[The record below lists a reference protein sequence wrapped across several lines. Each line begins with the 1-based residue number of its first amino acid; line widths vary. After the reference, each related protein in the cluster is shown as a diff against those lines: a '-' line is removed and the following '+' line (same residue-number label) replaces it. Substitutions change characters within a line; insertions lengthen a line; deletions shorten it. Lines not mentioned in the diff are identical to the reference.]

1 MFGYDVL
8 CMLLSLLMFYVFGC
22 CLSVGVWGVC
32 YAKNELITNALI
44 LLPHVLKTDSEIF
57 VEMCF

>member
-1 MFGYDVL
+1 ML

-44 LLPHVLKTDSEIF
+44 LLPHILKTDSEIF